1 MPKDLVAYVNLGCDA
16 HSTEHSYTLYS
27 STLSMFGSN
36 MAMQRYYAHL
46 ASRAK
51 DAEDTVTIFDPCL
64 LRQMREQKDVVV
76 GKRRTVRL
84 YLIGIGNYTMC
95 RERLEPLLN
104 VSAPCSR
111 PPCSASGIHQPVWSA
126 ETREFY
132 GVSEYWYT
140 THETL
145 RMGGRY
151 APEKFDWAAKVI
163 KRQCVL
169 EEGSSLHW
177 IVSKYFT
184 LKAVDGA
191 YKLRYNFLT
200 RPTVKRGGLISS
212 FGTNPADI
220 LRRRKLV

>member
-46 ASRAK
+46 ASKAK
-51 DAEDTVTIFDPCL
+51 DAEDSVTIFDPCL

-84 YLIGIGNYTMC
+84 YLIGSGNYTMC

-184 LKAVDGA
+184 LKAWC
-191 YKLRYNFLT
+191 
-200 RPTVKRGGLISS
+200 IQ
-212 FGTNPADI
+212 I
-220 LRRRKLV
+220 EI